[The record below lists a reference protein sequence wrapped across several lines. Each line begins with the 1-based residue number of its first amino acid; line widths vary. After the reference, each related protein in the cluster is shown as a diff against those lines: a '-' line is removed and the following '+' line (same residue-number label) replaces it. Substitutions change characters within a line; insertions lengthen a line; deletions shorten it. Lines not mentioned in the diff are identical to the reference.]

1 MKKFKI
7 LISLLLLF
15 VFYCGTT
22 SGREENLSAG
32 ISPEADHFVSELM
45 SKMTLEE
52 KVGQMTQ
59 VVVDIV
65 SKPRKSEADPL
76 LLDMKK
82 LREAIIKYKVG
93 SILNTGGA
101 ANSLESWHN
110 IITTIQDVSTKETR
124 LGIPNL
130 YGIDAIHG
138 VNYTLGATLF
148 PQSIAM
154 AATRNRELVKK
165 EGEITAYEMRA
176 SGIAWN
182 FNPVLG
188 MGREPLWPRHWETY
202 GEDVYLTTEMGRQ
215 YVIGQQGNDM
225 SAKDKV
231 AACLKHYLGYSVPKN
246 GKDRTPA
253 WIPERMLREI
263 FLPPFAAGVYAGA
276 MTVMVNSSEI
286 NGIPVHS
293 DKTILTDIL
302 KGELGFRGFII
313 SDWEDIKRLHDR
325 DRVAASPEQ
334 AVKMA
339 VMAGIDMSM
348 VPHDYSF
355 YNILIYLV
363 KAGEVPESRID
374 DAVRRILLV
383 KYLTGLF
390 KNPYPNQ
397 SLTAKF
403 ACKEFEE
410 VNLQAARE
418 AITLLENKKNT
429 LPLKKDINVLVTGPS
444 ANLLSVLNGGWS
456 TTWLGNNESLYPKE
470 KQTILEAV
478 QEKLGK
484 NKVVYVQG
492 CNFDK
497 DINIKKAVEEAK
509 RVDAILLCIG
519 EPTYCETP
527 GNIEDLRLYDTQLT
541 FAEKLY
547 NTGKPVIL
555 VLVEG
560 RPRVINQIAAGASAV
575 VTAYLPGM
583 EGGRAIA
590 DILFGDVNPSGKLPF
605 TYPRSVNGY
614 TCYDYKPLEQFAEN
628 KFNPQWP
635 FGHGLSY
642 TTFEYS
648 HLTLNKHEY
657 KMDEKIR
664 VNVTVKN
671 TGQRTGKETVE
682 LYICDLYGSV
692 SRPVKQL
699 KGFKKI
705 QLAPNETKTA
715 AFTLDKKSL
724 SFIGRNNQRITEP
737 GEFKVMIKNLE
748 ARFVLK

>member
-22 SGREENLSAG
+22 SGREENLSAS

-82 LREAIIKYKVG
+82 LREAIIKYRVG

-355 YNILIYLV
+355 YNLLIKLV

-492 CNFDK
+492 CDFDK
-497 DINIKKAVEEAK
+497 DINMKKAVEEAK

-527 GNIEDLRLYDTQLT
+527 GNIEDLRLYETQLA

-724 SFIGRNNQRITEP
+724 SFIGRDNKPITEP

>member
-1 MKKFKI
+1 MKKSKAFI
-7 LISLLLLF
+7 PLLLPISLVGF
-15 VFYCGTT
+15 
-22 SGREENLSAG
+22 
-32 ISPEADHFVSELM
+32 ISCQEKKPPGKINPADHFVNQLI

-59 VVVDIV
+59 IVVDIV

-76 LLDMKK
+76 QLDMDK

-93 SILNTGGA
+93 SIFNTGGA
-101 ANSLESWHN
+101 ANSIESWHK
-110 IITTIQDVSTKETR
+110 IITTIQDISTKETR

-154 AATRNRELVKK
+154 AAARNRELVKK
-165 EGEITAYEMRA
+165 EAEITAYEMRA
-176 SGIAWN
+176 SGIPWN

-188 MGREPLWPRHWETY
+188 MGREPLWPRYWETY
-202 GEDVYLTTEMGRQ
+202 GEDVYLAAEMGRL
-215 YVIGQQGNDM
+215 YILGLQGNDM
-225 SAKDKV
+225 SAKDRA

-263 FLPPFAAGVYAGA
+263 FLPPFAQGVAAGA
-276 MTVMVNSSEI
+276 MTVMVNSGEI

-302 KGELGFRGFII
+302 KGELGFQGFIV
-313 SDWEDIKRLHDR
+313 SDWEDIKRLHKR

-334 AVKMA
+334 AVKIA
-339 VMAGIDMSM
+339 VMAGMDMSM
-348 VPHDYSF
+348 VPRDYSF
-355 YNILIYLV
+355 YDLLLKLV

-374 DAVRRILLV
+374 DAVRRILRV
-383 KYLTGLF
+383 KYQTGLF
-390 KNPYPNQ
+390 KNPYPDK
-397 SLTAKF
+397 SLLAKF
-403 ACKEFEE
+403 ACKDFEK
-410 VNLQAARE
+410 VNLEAARE
-418 AITLLENKKNT
+418 AITLLENKNKT
-429 LPLKKDINVLVTGPS
+429 LPLKKDIKVLVTGPT
-444 ANLLSVLNGGWS
+444 ANKLSVLNGGWS
-456 TTWLGNNESLYPKE
+456 ITWLGNNESLYPKE
-470 KQTILEAV
+470 KHTILEAV

-484 NKVVYVQG
+484 NNVVYVQG
-492 CNFDK
+492 CDFDK
-497 DINIKKAVEEAK
+497 NINMNKAAAEAR
-509 RVDAILLCIG
+509 RVDVILLCLG
-519 EPTYCETP
+519 ESTYCETP
-527 GNIEDLRLYDTQLT
+527 GNIEDLGLSDTQLT
-541 FAEKLY
+541 FAKKLY
-547 NTGKPVIL
+547 NIGKPVIL

-560 RPRVINQIAAGASAV
+560 RPRVINRITAGASAIV
-575 VTAYLPGM
+575 MAYLPGM

-590 DILFGDVNPSGKLPF
+590 DVIFGDVNPGGKLPF

-614 TCYDYKPLEQFAEN
+614 TCYDYKPLEQFDVN

-648 HLTLNKHEY
+648 NLTLDKQEY
-657 KMDEKIR
+657 LMDEKIR
-664 VNVTVKN
+664 VNVTIKN
-671 TGQRTGKETVE
+671 TGQRTGKEAVE

-699 KGFKKI
+699 KRFEKI
-705 QLAPNETKTA
+705 QLAPNETKNVV
-715 AFTLDKKSL
+715 FTLDKKDL
-724 SFIGRNNQRITEP
+724 SFIGRDNQPITEP

-748 ARFVLK
+748 AKFFLK

>member
-355 YNILIYLV
+355 YNLLIKLV

-492 CNFDK
+492 CDFDK
-497 DINIKKAVEEAK
+497 DINMKKAVEEAK

-705 QLAPNETKTA
+705 QLAPNETKTVE
-715 AFTLDKKSL
+715 FTLDKKSL